1 MISSTLIRYV
11 ITAAIRDRL
20 MIGLCVLLVLA
31 ISLSVFMSSA
41 AITEQDQF
49 AAVFAAGS
57 IRVLN
62 CLGLVLF
69 IVFFIRRS
77 FEGRDIELL
86 LSRPVGR
93 LQLILSFSAG
103 FSILAIGIGLIS
115 GLCVIA
121 LSPHLFSSGHIMWMV
136 SLIIENIIMV
146 NVALFFSM
154 ILTSAAFCA
163 FASFGFYVLS
173 RMMSQLLGI
182 IDSDKGIETSA
193 KLENVMEGVSML
205 MPRLDLMTQTSWL
218 IYGVQDSVGYP
229 FLILQ
234 GLIYGGLILW
244 AAYIDLRFRQF

>member
-11 ITAAIRDRL
+11 ITAAIRDKL
-20 MIGLCVLLVLA
+20 IIGLCILLLMA
-31 ISLSVFMSSA
+31 ISLSLFMGSA
-41 AITEQDQF
+41 ALTEQDQF

-77 FEGRDIELL
+77 FEGRDIEFM
-86 LSRPVGR
+86 LSRPVAR

-103 FSILAIGIGLIS
+103 FSILAVFVGLIS

-121 LSPHLFSSGHIMWMV
+121 LSPHLFSSGHILWMS
-136 SLIIENIIMV
+136 SLIIENMIMV

-154 ILTSAAFCA
+154 ILTSAATCA

-182 IDSDKGIETSA
+182 IDSDKDVGFA
-193 KLENVMEGVSML
+193 KLSGVMEGVSML

-218 IYGVQDSVGYP
+218 VYGMPDNVGYP

-234 GLIYGGLILW
+234 GLIYGGVVVW